1 MSLRVIAQDGLA
13 GRLRHRVV
21 ASRSTVRLA
30 ALPTR
35 ISISSMRALET
46 SVALGAIATALLI
59 GLGR

>member
-1 MSLRVIAQDGLA
+1 VSVRVIAQDGLA
-13 GRLRHRVV
+13 GRLRRRVGP
-21 ASRSTVRLA
+21 SRSTARLA
-30 ALPTR
+30 VFPTR

>member
-1 MSLRVIAQDGLA
+1 VSVRVIAQDGLA
-13 GRLRHRVV
+13 GRLRHRLG
-21 ASRSTVRLA
+21 ASRSTARPAVF
-30 ALPTR
+30 PIR

>member
-1 MSLRVIAQDGLA
+1 MSVRVIAQEGLV

-21 ASRSTVRLA
+21 ASRSTARLA
-30 ALPTR
+30 AFPTR

-46 SVALGAIATALLI
+46 GVALGAIATALLI

>member
-1 MSLRVIAQDGLA
+1 MSLHLIAQTGLA

-21 ASRSTVRLA
+21 ASRSTARLA
-30 ALPTR
+30 TFPIR

-59 GLGR
+59 GVGR